1 MRQDAGVLF
10 GEQRPRCRRAGRIRG
25 RCFADRRRAKRTR
38 SQLGDSGDVPIPK
51 DAEIESGEVESLI
64 AAALS
69 EADTNGISGKRL
81 TPFLL
86 NELSQKSGGK
96 TLAANVALLENNAR
110 VAAEIAKA
118 LNY

>member
-1 MRQDAGVLF
+1 MPAFYSTASDLDVDERVEKPEDVSQIADA
-10 GEQRPRCRRAGRIRG
+10 RRELELNSAILVTVPVPAE
-25 RCFADRRRAKRTR
+25 FAIDEA
-38 SQLGDSGDVPIPK
+38 
-51 DAEIESGEVESLI
+51 EVESLI
-64 AAALS
+64 EAALAQA
-69 EADTNGISGKRL
+69 EVQGIAGKRL